1 MLKPLT
7 LLAWLLPAFAPAFA
21 GERPAT
27 IPTRD
32 VDVTYE
38 IFGSGGGAAQ
48 MLSERMRWDVAAG
61 RMRVDPPTRGVY
73 MLLDYRRHRLV
84 AVRETARTFIE
95 MDAGRAT
102 GTPAVGRNATF
113 RKLGTGTVAGVGCT
127 EWDTRDSGGKPVLV
141 CLTDDG
147 VLLRARDVDRTLMAA
162 ARVTYGPADPT
173 AFMPPA
179 GFHRESPA
187 P

>member
-1 MLKPLT
+1 MFKPLT
-7 LLAWLLPAFAPAFA
+7 LGACLLATPALAD
-21 GERPAT
+21 ERSAT

-38 IFGSGGGAAQ
+38 IFGSNGSATQ

-61 RMRVDPPTRGVY
+61 RMRVDPPTSGVY
-73 MLLDYRRHRLV
+73 MLLDYHSHRLV
-84 AVRETARTFIE
+84 AVREAERTFVE
-95 MDAGRAT
+95 MDAGGAT

-147 VLLRARDVDRTLMAA
+147 VLLRARDVDRTLISA
-162 ARVTYGPADPT
+162 ARVSYGPADPS
-173 AFMPPA
+173 AFTPPA
-179 GFHRESPA
+179 GFRRETSA